1 MERRSGIGAEGGGRR
16 PMARALEPCRD
27 WDQRR
32 RLWWLLWSRCPGVG
46 WARLTALAAAC
57 GDLELAWWWSEGQLH
72 SLPGW
77 GPSVVRAVVAYRH
90 RWGSQ
95 PIARM
100 AEASRSDLRVVVP
113 GDGAWPDSLHQLE
126 RPPLALYWRG
136 RGSLWP
142 WLRRRRAVAVVGTR
156 RPSAHGLAMARRLG
170 VALAEA
176 GWPVVSGLAEGID
189 GAVHEGCLAAG
200 GAPVAVLGTPLDRVY
215 PRHHEDLQAR
225 VADGGLLVTELAPGT
240 PVQAGHFAS
249 RNRLQ
254 VALAAAVVVVECP
267 AESGALHSARIA
279 WQQGLPLWA
288 VPGDAARHS
297 AIGSNRLLGSGATPL
312 ISPPDLLAQL
322 GPGPL
327 ARTVGAPTP
336 VRSPVALPPGAV
348 ALLEAVG
355 GGASLEQLSLVLN
368 QPMAALAPQLLE
380 LELAGLLRADP
391 GLCWSPQWGEVSG
404 PA

>member
-1 MERRSGIGAEGGGRR
+1 
-16 PMARALEPCRD
+16 
-27 WDQRR
+27 
-32 RLWWLLWSRCPGVG
+32 VG

-57 GDLELAWWWSEGQLH
+57 GDLERAWWWPEAELQA
-72 SLPGW
+72 LPGW
-77 GPSVVRAVVAYRH
+77 GPSVVRSVLAYRQ
-90 RWGSQ
+90 RWGPQ
-95 PIARM
+95 PIARL
-100 AEASRSDLRVVVP
+100 AGAPRSDLRVVVP
-113 GDGAWPDSLHQLE
+113 GDGAWPDNLHQLE

-142 WLRRRRAVAVVGTR
+142 WLRHRRAVAVVGTR

-215 PRHHEDLQAR
+215 PRHHVDLQAR

-288 VPGDAARHS
+288 VPGDAARQS

-327 ARTVGAPTP
+327 ARSSAPLSTMP
-336 VRSPVALPPGAV
+336 PPSALPPSAV

-391 GLCWSPQWGEVSG
+391 GLCWSPQWGAASG
-404 PA
+404 SA